1 MEGYLVVGKIVN
13 THGVNGELKV
23 LPLTSD
29 VSRFDYL
36 KLAWIEEKGKHTE
49 HYVEKVRYH
58 KNFVLLTLR
67 GIDTLDK
74 ASLLKGCDLKVSRK
88 YARPLEENEY
98 FIVDLIGCI
107 VYESNLILGKIIDV
121 LQTSGNDVYVTTG
134 GKYGE
139 ILIPAVEHV
148 VREVDIENKR
158 VQVVLP
164 EGLIEG

>member
-1 MEGYLVVGKIVN
+1 M
-13 THGVNGELKV
+13 
-23 LPLTSD
+23 
-29 VSRFDYL
+29 
-36 KLAWIEEKGKHTE
+36 
-49 HYVEKVRYH
+49 
-58 KNFVLLTLR
+58 
-67 GIDTLDK
+67 
-74 ASLLKGCDLKVSRK
+74 KVSRK

-98 FIVDLIGCI
+98 FIVDLIGCK
-107 VYESNLILGKIIDV
+107 VYENNLLLGTITDV
-121 LQTSGNDVYVTTG
+121 PQTKVAMTYVTTG